1 MPEVRQ
7 GFVKRLI
14 PATERDR
21 AIELLAN
28 FVRHYLPGKELS
40 VDVEEF
46 AEERTGKQRRAL
58 FGVAYKSLM
67 DQMGLAGE
75 REKDQLHEMMCGEY
89 FGWRDASTMGATSRV
104 PARTTTRNE
113 AGERDVLSVRQ
124 QMAFYAWLQ
133 RRAAEYGYEIPDPE
147 PEFYRRAE
155 REAELEEQ
163 ARRAA

>member
-1 MPEVRQ
+1 MRT
-7 GFVKRLI
+7 VKRLI

-28 FVRHYLPGKELS
+28 FVRHYLPGKDLS
-40 VDVEEF
+40 VDIEEV

-67 DQMGLAGE
+67 EQMGLAGE

-89 FGWRDASTMGATSRV
+89 WGWTWSLTLGARSRV
-104 PARTTTRNE
+104 PVRTTTRNE
-113 AGERDVLSVRQ
+113 RGERDVLSVRQ

-147 PEFYRRAE
+147 PEFFRRAE
-155 REAELEEQ
+155 DRKSVV
-163 ARRAA
+163 

>member
-1 MPEVRQ
+1 M
-7 GFVKRLI
+7 KRLI

-28 FVRHYLPGKELS
+28 FVRNHLPGKELV
-40 VDVEEF
+40 VDVYEF
-46 AEERTGKQRRAL
+46 AEERTGKQRRSL

-89 FGWRDASTMGATSRV
+89 WGWTWSSTLGARARV
-104 PARTTTRNE
+104 PVRTTTRNE
-113 AGERDVLSVRQ
+113 LGERDVLSVRQ
-124 QMAFYAWLQ
+124 QMAFYDWLQ
-133 RRAAEYGYEIPDPE
+133 RRAAAYGYDIPDPE
-147 PEFYRRAE
+147 PEWFRKAE

-163 ARRAA
+163 ARRAAA